1 MEGSCTGKWT
11 ELKWYAASI
20 FTPLFILHQ
29 LDKWKRLEWER
40 ENAWK
45 LVEWFYAE
53 IGCIDLWRYALGIL
67 KKISIEDPKRENV
80 EKEKNYIRFRQY
92 IDEFF
97 GGEQKIYALL
107 QDTYDP
113 QVGGFKQHR
122 KTIPTLYATFAAIS
136 VLKYLWGIDFYEKER
151 SFGALKGTSFRD
163 VFLEII
169 PRIVRE
175 SQVEEKVIEFT
186 KTGQDEK
193 LGGFYDSPYLKQYL
207 PSLTATHSAF
217 FILWNFNE
225 EYTVKEKVFTFLVKH
240 CLKKENNTMG
250 FSLTPNTEPSAHCTR
265 YALSILEQIDLE
277 WIKRNKNYILN
288 FFRACWVPEEGTFK
302 PTLGSSHGNFST
314 TCRVVTC
321 LAILEEKGIIEGIEE
336 VVGKDGIKRIVDYFR
351 SCNSKGGGFGSSNK
365 SMIRGTIPSPYL
377 YSSRDGIYPLCSLY
391 RLGYISKAEFDVLW
405 DKESCKKF
413 LKNCLDENQN
423 PYPSMS
429 CPNWFKKW
437 QWMEK
442 FFIRP
447 VVRFFL
453 MPKEPRKMKITPI
466 YHWSLFIIFVF
477 FALFLDL
484 IKSTEFYSLQGAF
497 WIAAGLSFTD
507 VLYWMLKYKV

>member
-1 MEGSCTGKWT
+1 MEKWT

-53 IGCIDLWRYALGIL
+53 IGCIDLWRYALSIL
-67 KKISIEDPKRENV
+67 KKISIEDPKREDV

-122 KTIPTLYATFAAIS
+122 KTIPTLYATSAAIS

-151 SFGALKGTSFRD
+151 SFGVLKGTSFPD
-163 VFLEII
+163 LFLEIT
-169 PRIVRE
+169 PKIVRDR
-175 SQVEEKVIEFT
+175 QVKEKVIEFT
-186 KTGQDEK
+186 KTSQDEK

-225 EYTVKEKVFTFLVKH
+225 EYAVKEKVFTFLVKH
-240 CLKKENNTMG
+240 CLKKENNRMG

-288 FFRACWVPEEGTFK
+288 FFRACWVPEEGAFK

-336 VVGKDGIKRIVDYFR
+336 VVGKDGIKRIVEYFR
-351 SCNSKGGGFGSSNK
+351 SCNSKSKGFGSSNK
-365 SMIRGTIPSPYL
+365 SVIRGTIPSPYL

-391 RLGYISKAEFDVLW
+391 KLGYIGKDDFNVLW
-405 DKESCKKF
+405 DKASCKKF
-413 LKNCLDENQN
+413 LINCLNENKN
-423 PYPSMS
+423 PYPSIS
-429 CPNWFKKW
+429 CPNWLKKW

-447 VVRFFL
+447 VARFLL
-453 MPKEPRKMKITPI
+453 MPKNPREMEITPI
-466 YHWSLFIIFVF
+466 YHWLLFGFLTIFIGLLNIYQIPLASCLTIPLLILASMSLFDI
-477 FALFLDL
+477 
-484 IKSTEFYSLQGAF
+484 
-497 WIAAGLSFTD
+497 
-507 VLYWMLKYKV
+507 LYWMWMYK